1 MNTQS
6 EKDVLRFHCK
16 RILRSRLIW
25 LMFQDADLELYA
37 GFDAES
43 LILDAAK
50 AKRVLADAKAGLV
63 WAQTTAGIFCGAGL
77 GCKRNEAEA
86 RRWLLKA
93 AQRRNAPAMAALGF
107 LYLLGEKEDAE
118 AAQEWFL
125 KALDANCLAVLP
137 WLANRFYEGPAFRPP
152 ELEAFAG
159 ALRAAESGQP
169 DAQFIVG
176 VYYREGYGTRKSE
189 KKALSW
195 FQKSADNGFVDA
207 HLVLGLYYTCGR
219 GVKRDVVRGVKH
231 YEACADVNP
240 IANYMLSRF
249 YLGTLGIP
257 TSEAKSLHHLKIA
270 AAQKYSPAVVI
281 LGDTYLQGRWGLEPS
296 PAKAVKY
303 YRDAAEHGA
312 FVTAMKRLVM
322 CYREGLGVRKSPAK
336 VKLWKKKIR
345 DCGGGFGDWMDDI
358 DATN

>member
-37 GFDAES
+37 GFDANP
-43 LILDAAK
+43 LMFDAAK
-50 AKRVLADAKAGLV
+50 AKRILADAKAGLV

-137 WLANRFYEGPAFRPP
+137 WLANRFYDGPAFRPP

-159 ALRAAESGQP
+159 ALRAAEAGQP

-176 VYYREGYGTRKSE
+176 VY
-189 KKALSW
+189 
-195 FQKSADNGFVDA
+195 
-207 HLVLGLYYTCGR
+207 
-219 GVKRDVVRGVKH
+219 
-231 YEACADVNP
+231 
-240 IANYMLSRF
+240 
-249 YLGTLGIP
+249 
-257 TSEAKSLHHLKIA
+257 
-270 AAQKYSPAVVI
+270 
-281 LGDTYLQGRWGLEPS
+281 
-296 PAKAVKY
+296 
-303 YRDAAEHGA
+303 
-312 FVTAMKRLVM
+312 
-322 CYREGLGVRKSPAK
+322 YREGLGVRKSPAK

-358 DATN
+358 DATS